1 MRVVVGIAL
10 FLLCAFGFMVAKH
23 PIVKPA
29 NPEAEVRA
37 CIQRHAVPAP
47 DAGVARALSGF
58 CRRSLGPNSDAADR
72 RFATCALQRGRD
84 AGSMTG
90 IAAAV
95 AACG

>member
-1 MRVVVGIAL
+1 MRIVVGIAL

-29 NPEAEVRA
+29 NPEADVRA
-37 CIQRHAVPAP
+37 CIQRHAVPAT
-47 DAGVARALSGF
+47 DAGVARALTGF
-58 CRRSLGPNSDAADR
+58 CRRSLGPNSDAADKA
-72 RFATCALQRGRD
+72 FAACALRRGRD

-95 AACG
+95 SACS